1 MVGSAGKSMAG
12 ADLLPAAEVLEPD
25 RGAGSPPA
33 RLQPLAYQ
41 VSMTYELQ
49 LSAADSPAFSAL
61 CPFKDKD

>member
-41 VSMTYELQ
+41 VSTTYGLQ
-49 LSAADSPAFSAL
+49 LSAADLPAFSAL